1 MTVTDWPTASLT
13 AFRLC
18 SALHSLDAKYAGC
31 GQNESQ
37 TVTGY
42 ASKPASHVVPRVRK
56 PAGERLRG
64 EGRMVGGRCSLFTS
78 SCLWKIPRMLL
89 SISRV
94 PLQHPPRLLS
104 PTDRHASRSLHRPVP
119 RFFNFFNSAEPY
131 RCTILSLALTAALRR
146 GDYITGP
153 LTLIPPALRRRAV
166 PHQSTSHAVNVLQSI
181 AQCPTHVK

>member
-64 EGRMVGGRCSLFTS
+64 EGRMVGGRCSPFHV
-78 SCLWKIPRMLL
+78 I
-89 SISRV
+89 V
-94 PLQHPPRLLS
+94 FAENS
-104 PTDRHASRSLHRPVP
+104 PNAAFDLAGPSATPATIVVTHRPS
-119 RFFNFFNSAEPY
+119 R
-131 RCTILSLALTAALRR
+131 LQK
-146 GDYITGP
+146 
-153 LTLIPPALRRRAV
+153 PP
-166 PHQSTSHAVNVLQSI
+166 
-181 AQCPTHVK
+181 